1 MCWVVGKQLI
11 LWAQSCQTAQTHR
24 LEPTRLLS
32 PWDFPGKDTGRGC
45 HFLLQGT
52 FPTQGSNLGLL
63 HCRQIL
69 YLYRLS
75 HREAHLECR
84 PETSHSL
91 VTHVKGEFWSLL
103 IVLSW
108 VSLLWITT
116 LSNVIWNNLT
126 CANAGELKD
135 VSSIPG
141 SGRSPGGGH
150 GNPLQYSYV
159 KNPMDRGVWPATV
172 HRVAKSRT
180 QLKQLSTYTKYWSWF
195 WFLSLRKWVGGNSLV
210 AQQLGLKFPL
220 LRAWVPSLIREL
232 GSPKFHSMTKK
243 KKKKKAET
251 NNKMGWKFLSLKFK
265 NQNSLFNV
273 CEMPAICQP

>member
-1 MCWVVGKQLI
+1 MGLPRQGYWTGLPLPSSGDLPDPGIKPGSSALQADSLP
-11 LWAQSCQTAQTHR
+11 LPS
-24 LEPTRLLS
+24 EP
-32 PWDFPGKDTGRGC
+32 
-45 HFLLQGT
+45 
-52 FPTQGSNLGLL
+52 QGSPLRVPAWNVSFISNSCKRG
-63 HCRQIL
+63 IL
-69 YLYRLS
+69 VPSYI
-75 HREAHLECR
+75 
-84 PETSHSL
+84 P
-91 VTHVKGEFWSLL
+91 
-103 IVLSW
+103 LSW

-232 GSPKFHSMTKK
+232 GSHKFHSMTKK
-243 KKKKKAET
+243 KKESR
-251 NNKMGWKFLSLKFK
+251 NK
-265 NQNSLFNV
+265 Q
-273 CEMPAICQP
+273 